1 MTEPEDPRQADW
13 QKSLERPQAVE
24 IDHPLYRAA
33 PKVAIAVGIA
43 CAAAMFIFT
52 DTPWWVPLFLGMVAA
67 VMINRILRP
76 RTRGFQIE
84 DEI

>member
-1 MTEPEDPRQADW
+1 
-13 QKSLERPQAVE
+13 
-24 IDHPLYRAA
+24 
-33 PKVAIAVGIA
+33 
-43 CAAAMFIFT
+43 MFIFT